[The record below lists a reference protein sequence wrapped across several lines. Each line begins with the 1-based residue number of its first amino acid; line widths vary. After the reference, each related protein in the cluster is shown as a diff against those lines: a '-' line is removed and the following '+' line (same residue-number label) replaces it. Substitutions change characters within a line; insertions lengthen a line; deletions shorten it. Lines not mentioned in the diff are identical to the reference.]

1 MFRPVLVL
9 VVLAVSGCVMPSS
22 APSGSGSS
30 GPSTPPG
37 SSSTPSTP
45 ADGPLPIGPY
55 AYADGSCPNPVW
67 KGLPELVMGP
77 EYTCGRLTVPEN
89 RAKPDGK
96 QISIP
101 VARLKSS
108 SPNPQPEPLLMLTG
122 GPGGSGFL
130 SAVTEY
136 KDAELNRDRDVI
148 FIDQR
153 GTLHADPFL
162 DCREIDI
169 FTTEA
174 VGLLTADPETE
185 KQDLASV
192 ESCRKR
198 WIDAGVDL
206 ATFDTAENAAD
217 LAALRLALEIDGWHV
232 YGVSYGTDLTQ
243 QYLRN
248 YPEGIRS
255 AVLDSIVPP
264 NMNLVKSFWSSAAD
278 GYQALAAACQ
288 TQPQCAEMI
297 PDLEGTVSKVVN
309 DLNAKP
315 QTVDASVAG
324 GKKVTAVVDG
334 YRFANLV
341 TARSLSK
348 GGLDDIPA
356 IIAAAAK
363 GDVQPAANAIA
374 AAGQPQPSLIVG
386 FGLALGVFCRES
398 VAYTTPE
405 DVLAA
410 AKEANPTFP
419 EGVLRFTP
427 QSPRLIADCGP
438 WNAGKAPERSQ
449 LPARSD
455 IPILIL
461 AGELDG
467 VTAPANAE
475 FATPTMPNAGVLS
488 FPDSGHGVLDQST
501 CGPDTVTGFLND
513 PKKDY
518 RPACLAGLR
527 APTFATTT
535 G

>member
-1 MFRPVLVL
+1 
-9 VVLAVSGCVMPSS
+9 
-22 APSGSGSS
+22 
-30 GPSTPPG
+30 
-37 SSSTPSTP
+37 
-45 ADGPLPIGPY
+45 
-55 AYADGSCPNPVW
+55 
-67 KGLPELVMGP
+67 
-77 EYTCGRLTVPEN
+77 
-89 RAKPDGK
+89 
-96 QISIP
+96 
-101 VARLKSS
+101 
-108 SPNPQPEPLLMLTG
+108 MLTG

-136 KDAELNRDRDVI
+136 ADARLNRDRDVI

-153 GTLHADPFL
+153 GTLNADPFL
-162 DCREIDI
+162 DCREIDT

-174 VGLLTADPETE
+174 VGLLTAGAETE
-185 KQDLASV
+185 EKDLASV
-192 ESCRKR
+192 EACRNR
-198 WIDAGVDL
+198 WTGAGVDL
-206 ATFDTAENAAD
+206 AMFDTAENAAD
-217 LAALRLALEIDGWHV
+217 LAALRLALKIDAWHV

-264 NMNLVKSFWSSAAD
+264 NLGLVRSFWGSAAD
-278 GYQALAAACQ
+278 GYQSLAAACQ
-288 TQPQCAEMI
+288 SQPPCAKMI
-297 PDLEGTVSKVVN
+297 PDLEDTLSQVVN

-315 QTVDASVAG
+315 RTVQATLADGKSVP
-324 GKKVTAVVDG
+324 AVVDG
-334 YRFANLV
+334 YKFANLV

-348 GGLDDIPA
+348 GGLDDVPA

-374 AAGQPQPSLIVG
+374 ASGQPQPSLIVG

-405 DVLAA
+405 EVLAA

-419 EGVLRFTP
+419 EGVLQFTP

-438 WNAGKAPERSQ
+438 WNVGKAPDLSQ
-449 LPARSD
+449 LPAQSD

-475 FATPTMPNAGVLS
+475 LATPTLPNAGVLS

-501 CGPDTVTGFLND
+501 CGPDTLTGFLND
-513 PKKDY
+513 PTKDY
-518 RPACLAGLR
+518 RPSCLTGLK